1 MTAPPARTDRNR
13 WLAALGYGLL
23 AEVCT
28 IVTIILISL
37 IYKFGVARGMTDAA
51 YEAFNQK
58 MGGAV
63 GIVGGTVFVY
73 LFARIITRRVTANFV
88 GHGLLVAVT
97 AIVVSVT
104 GSIAG
109 HQGVPSGYI
118 LASILKIVAGW
129 FAGFQ
134 GGKPAAA

>member
-1 MTAPPARTDRNR
+1 MTAPVAPRDRNR
-13 WLAALGYGLL
+13 WLATLGYGLL

-28 IVTIILISL
+28 IITIILISL
-37 IYKFGVARGMTDAA
+37 VYKFGIARGLTDAA

-58 MGGAV
+58 MGGVV
-63 GIVGGTVFVY
+63 GIVVGTLFVY
-73 LFARIITRRVTANFV
+73 LFARVITRRLRGNFV
-88 GHGLLVAVT
+88 AHGLLVAVT
-97 AIVVSVT
+97 AIVVSVS

-134 GGKPAAA
+134 GRKPAAV